1 MKGSFLWAISLF
13 CLVKNVISL
22 TCWRPRNI
30 IASYQKL
37 RKMSFE
43 ILKKFI
49 LTAVVST
56 VHLYELIF
64 DSGYIYDFVTC
75 LVET

>member
-1 MKGSFLWAISLF
+1 
-13 CLVKNVISL
+13 
-22 TCWRPRNI
+22 
-30 IASYQKL
+30 
-37 RKMSFE
+37 MSFE

-49 LTAVVST
+49 STAVVST

-75 LVET
+75 LVETQDISLCLFMLYSQASLELHGNMDK